1 MKASR
6 LGFLSIALTLGLAA
20 CGDGIG
26 TGPGAGPGPAI
37 NSFTA
42 TPATVSAGQ
51 SSLLTWDVDSSA
63 TSISISPD
71 VGDVTG
77 ETSITVTP
85 SASQEY
91 TLSAVGPDGT
101 SEATTTVTVDDGNG
115 SGGDD
120 TPPPPPPGDPSA
132 PMGTFGVSETADGTF
147 TSDSGEMGGIITDNS
162 DPRILTVSGGDTF
175 YAQVAY
181 ADSDGISDITLR
193 LVNSAPGGIK
203 GDLSSTPQG
212 GFTVGEPTGDCDLS
226 STPTTVTCV
235 YPITV
240 APGTLDI
247 EELDGSGDEFAY
259 VFRVIVEDTTGAGL
273 GEISDRGYV
282 NIE

>member
-20 CGDGIG
+20 CLEPDG
-26 TGPGAGPGPAI
+26 PNVGAGPAI

-42 TPATVSAGQ
+42 TPATIDAGQ
-51 SSLLTWDVDSSA
+51 SSTLTWDVDSSA

-77 ETSITVTP
+77 DAGATVTP
-85 SASQEY
+85 SATTEY
-91 TLSAVGPDGT
+91 TLTAAGPDGN
-101 SEATTTVTVDDGNG
+101 SEAITTVTVEDTGTGGPPGNG
-115 SGGDD
+115 DGD
-120 TPPPPPPGDPSA
+120 
-132 PMGTFGVSETADGTF
+132 GTGNPAGSFGVSTSASGPFDSDADGNI
-147 TSDSGEMGGIITDNS
+147 TSNDDERII
-162 DPRILTVSGGDTF
+162 TVSGGDTF

-193 LVNSAPGGIK
+193 LVNSAPADLN

-212 GFTVGEPTGDCDLS
+212 GFTLGEPTGGCDDLS

-240 APGTLDI
+240 AAGTPDI
-247 EELDGSGDEFAY
+247 EELDGAGNEFAY
-259 VFRVIVEDTTGAGL
+259 VFRVIVEDTAGNGADS
-273 GEISDRGYV
+273 ISDRGYV

>member
-1 MKASR
+1 MTASVAPV
-6 LGFLSIALTLGLAA
+6 LV
-20 CGDGIG
+20 
-26 TGPGAGPGPAI
+26 PGPAI

-42 TPATVSAGQ
+42 TPETISAGQ
-51 SSLLTWDVDSSA
+51 SSTLTWDVDSSA

-77 ETSITVTP
+77 DAGATVTP

-91 TLSAVGPDGT
+91 TLTAVGPDGT
-101 SEATTTVTVDDGNG
+101 STATTTVTVEGTDTGGPPGNG
-115 SGGDD
+115 GG
-120 TPPPPPPGDPSA
+120 TGSPE
-132 PMGTFGVSETADGTF
+132 GTFGVSETADGPF
-147 TSDSGEMGGIITDNS
+147 DSDAGENIVSNDDERIIT
-162 DPRILTVSGGDTF
+162 VSPGDTF

-181 ADSDGISDITLR
+181 ADADGISDITLL
-193 LVNSAPGGIK
+193 LVNDEPQGLSGPLSAV
-203 GDLSSTPQG
+203 PQG

-226 STPTTVTCV
+226 TTPTTVTCV

-247 EELDGSGDEFAY
+247 EELEGSGNEFAY
-259 VFRVIVEDTTGAGL
+259 VFRVLVEDTTGAGL
-273 GEISDRGYV
+273 NEISDRGYV